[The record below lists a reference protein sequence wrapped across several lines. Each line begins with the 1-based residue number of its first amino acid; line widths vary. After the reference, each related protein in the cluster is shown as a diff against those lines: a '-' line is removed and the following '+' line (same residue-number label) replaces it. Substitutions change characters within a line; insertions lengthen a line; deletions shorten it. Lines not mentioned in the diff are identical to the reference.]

1 MNSKNLYFTIFSLI
15 LLGFISSCAENSN
28 KCSPSYASNI
38 EQLNEK
44 LYDSYA
50 NIAAKGNNTT
60 SDDIITPEYFGGS
73 YVKANKLIVMVKNG
87 SPKGIEDIKKRLG
100 TDSNVT
106 FVSCTYSLQEL
117 KEFVREQIG
126 GWKNEIRYK
135 LDKYTYH
142 IEFYDDEL
150 QLIYDF
156 FKEVNTNKP
165 EFLLAWNMRF
175 DIPYIIARLEKLHVN
190 PEDIICHPD
199 FKKNKICRYYIDNQ
213 KGKDGKAKEIG
224 KRGDKA
230 TIASYT
236 TYLDQMI
243 QFASRRT
250 GQSAFSNMKLDYIGE
265 VIANVRKL
273 DYSHITTNI
282 AKLPY

>member
-28 KCSPSYASNI
+28 KCRPSYASNI

-50 NIAAKGNNTT
+50 NVAVRENNTT

-117 KEFVREQIG
+117 KELNAKLQVSFAKKAALRDEIG
-126 GWKNEIRYK
+126 WVAVGIRPIQNRIVVYLNNASNKNISKFKNEICNS
-135 LDKYTYH
+135 DKIIFDQLE
-142 IEFYDDEL
+142 IEPIEIQKDT
-150 QLIYDF
+150 
-156 FKEVNTNKP
+156 V
-165 EFLLAWNMRF
+165 A
-175 DIPYIIARLEKLHVN
+175 
-190 PEDIICHPD
+190 
-199 FKKNKICRYYIDNQ
+199 IDN
-213 KGKDGKAKEIG
+213 EI
-224 KRGDKA
+224 
-230 TIASYT
+230 S
-236 TYLDQMI
+236 
-243 QFASRRT
+243 
-250 GQSAFSNMKLDYIGE
+250 
-265 VIANVRKL
+265 ANVRGKVAFRKIIC
-273 DYSHITTNI
+273 SANI
-282 AKLPY
+282 LSQSVSQSAHRLGLFFR